1 MELIWENPFYPHLHK
16 IQSQNKHFI
25 FLQADEE
32 YLNEDIVSTMPY
44 GFFTSE
50 WYPDPGSRRNL
61 EIILKFF
68 QKNEK

>member
-50 WYPDPGSRRNL
+50 
-61 EIILKFF
+61 
-68 QKNEK
+68 

>member
-32 YLNEDIVSTMPY
+32 YLNEDIVSTLTNRFDFTMKY
-44 GFFTSE
+44 GMNHTV
-50 WYPDPGSRRNL
+50 
-61 EIILKFF
+61 
-68 QKNEK
+68 

>member
-32 YLNEDIVSTMPY
+32 YLNEDIVSILTNRFDFSLKY
-44 GFFTSE
+44 GMIRTV
-50 WYPDPGSRRNL
+50 
-61 EIILKFF
+61 
-68 QKNEK
+68 

>member
-32 YLNEDIVSTMPY
+32 YLNEDIVSTLTYMY
-44 GFFTSE
+44 RFDFFVE
-50 WYPDPGSRRNL
+50 CG
-61 EIILKFF
+61 IIYRI
-68 QKNEK
+68 NYTV